1 MLAIF
6 YQTYSPVITVIT
18 SIYKSFYQALNMCP
32 YELAIPDLK
41 LESEN
46 KWLELIKKSKDSNKE
61 NKIK

>member
-1 MLAIF
+1 
-6 YQTYSPVITVIT
+6 
-18 SIYKSFYQALNMCP
+18 MCP